1 MPYKKNYCLCV
12 LYNGKIEQTKLY
24 RGVFMLLLEAFLI
37 FIIAVII
44 SSIIHNKF
52 PKIPMAFIQIALG
65 VCVYILPIPIH
76 FEFDSEVFMMAVI
89 APLLFVEG
97 THVSRTKLLEYRKPI
112 ILMAMALVF
121 TTVIGVG
128 YFIHWFWPE
137 LPMPAAFAIAAILC
151 PTDAVAVQA
160 ITKGKILPKGSMN
173 ILEGESLLNDA
184 AGIISFKIA
193 VTALVT
199 GTFSAFQAIEQFII
213 STIIGILIG
222 AIFGFVIVRLRI
234 YLSMHKGL
242 KDSNTM
248 IFIQLL
254 TPFVVY
260 LIAEV
265 FHASGIIAVVVAGLM
280 HGFERD
286 RLIRAQTELQMNYN
300 QIWSTLSYALN
311 GFVFVVLGFIV
322 PKVVAEI
329 IKEEPQNI
337 KFLIITTLLI
347 ALAIYVFRFIWIF
360 ILFKQFYYPNNIQ
373 SYLND
378 EQEVPPKRAH
388 YAFIMTMCGIHG
400 TISLSMALT
409 LPTLLSQNQPFE
421 FKNDLLFIASLMVL
435 ISLVSAQIIL
445 PLITPSERKIT
456 TSTMSYPVAKIYIIE
471 NVISHFKSLSKKEQ
485 TTDYNAVISE
495 YFDEMFFLLQMT
507 PENENSKEVKRLE
520 DLANEIETE
529 TLEKLIAQNK
539 IDRQTILNYRSALE
553 ASRQYQEST
562 TLHKFNIV
570 IKMLVLRLR
579 AKRRSNITKFE
590 QYKSNFQEVKKVM
603 RIVHH
608 NVTLRIKAEQT
619 NDNVLEVSIV
629 LNQYYNRLRSI
640 RKNQNKRF
648 PTSDSTTV
656 DLKLEGLYLQ
666 RKHLDELIRN
676 KQIDASIAAQIREN
690 INYNEIIVTTE

>member
-1 MPYKKNYCLCV
+1 
-12 LYNGKIEQTKLY
+12 
-24 RGVFMLLLEAFLI
+24 MLLLEAFLI

-52 PKIPMAFIQIALG
+52 PKVPMAFVQIALG
-65 VCVYILPIPIH
+65 VCLYILPIPLH

-112 ILMAMALVF
+112 ILMAMGLVF

-128 YFIHWFWPE
+128 YFIAWLWPE

-160 ITKGKILPKGSMN
+160 ITKGKILPKGALS

-199 GTFSAFQAIEQFII
+199 GAFSAFDAIEQFII
-213 STIIGILIG
+213 STIIGIVIG
-222 AIFGFVIVRLRI
+222 VVFGMLIVRLRI
-234 YLSMHKGL
+234 YLSMNKGL

-254 TPFVVY
+254 TPFAVY
-260 LIAEV
+260 FIAEML
-265 FHASGIIAVVVAGLM
+265 HASGIIAVVIAGLI

-300 QIWSTLSYALN
+300 QIWSTLSYVLN

-322 PKVVAEI
+322 PKVVSEI
-329 IKEEPQNI
+329 INKEPENI
-337 KFLIITTLLI
+337 KFLILTTLLI
-347 ALAIYVFRFIWIF
+347 ALAIYAFRFIWVF

-378 EQEVPPKRAH
+378 HQEAPPKRIH

-409 LPTLLSQNQPFE
+409 LPTLLAQQQNFA

-435 ISLVSAQIIL
+435 ISLVMAQIVL
-445 PLITPSERKIT
+445 PLITPSEQRV
-456 TSTMSYPVAKIYIIE
+456 TSNSMSYVAAKVFIVQ
-471 NVISHFKSLSKKEQ
+471 NVIKHFKVKSKENESIN
-485 TTDYNAVISE
+485 YNTVISD
-495 YFDEMFFLLQMT
+495 YFEELFFLLQMS
-507 PENENSKEVKRLE
+507 PDDNNAIEMKRLE
-520 DLANEIETE
+520 DIANEEETD
-529 TLEKLIAQNK
+529 TLDRLVSQNK
-539 IDRQTILNYRSALE
+539 VDRQTILNYRSALE
-553 ASRQYQEST
+553 TSRQYKESSAV
-562 TLHKFNIV
+562 HKFKVI
-570 IKMLVLRLR
+570 IKMLILRLR
-579 AKRRSNITKFE
+579 AKKHADTSQIKQFE
-590 QYKSNFQEVKKVM
+590 SNFQEVKKVM

-608 NVTLRIKAEQT
+608 NVALRLKTEQT
-619 NDNVLEVSIV
+619 SDNVLEVNIV
-629 LNQYYNRLRSI
+629 LNQYYNRLHRI
-640 RKNQNKRF
+640 RKNQNKNNQT
-648 PTSDSTTV
+648 PASITEEH
-656 DLKLEGLYLQ
+656 KLEGLYMQ
-666 RKHLDELIRN
+666 RAFLDKLVQKN
-676 KQIDASIAAQIREN
+676 KVDKQVAAQVREN
-690 INYNEIIVTTE
+690 INYNEIIWASK

>member
-1 MPYKKNYCLCV
+1 
-12 LYNGKIEQTKLY
+12 
-24 RGVFMLLLEAFLI
+24 MLLLEAFLI

-52 PKIPMAFIQIALG
+52 PKIPMAFVQIALG
-65 VCVYILPIPIH
+65 VCVYILPIPTH

-378 EQEVPPKRAH
+378 EQEIPPKRAH
-388 YAFIMTMCGIHG
+388 YAFIMTMCGMHG

-445 PLITPSERKIT
+445 PLITPSERKVT
-456 TSTMSYPVAKIYIIE
+456 TSTMSYPVAKIYIVE

-529 TLEKLIAQNK
+529 TLEKLISQNK

-553 ASRQYQEST
+553 ASKQYQEST
-562 TLHKFNIV
+562 ALHKFNIV

-579 AKRRSNITKFE
+579 AKRHSNITKFE

-619 NDNVLEVSIV
+619 SDNVLEVSIV

-648 PTSDSTTV
+648 QTSDSTTV

>member
-1 MPYKKNYCLCV
+1 
-12 LYNGKIEQTKLY
+12 
-24 RGVFMLLLEAFLI
+24 MLLLEAFLI

-52 PKIPMAFIQIALG
+52 PKIPMAFVQIALG

-213 STIIGILIG
+213 STMIGILIG

-378 EQEVPPKRAH
+378 EQEIPPKRSH

-445 PLITPSERKIT
+445 PLITPSERKVT
-456 TSTMSYPVAKIYIIE
+456 TSTMSYPVAKIYIVE

-562 TLHKFNIV
+562 ALHKFNIV
-570 IKMLVLRLR
+570 IKMLALRLR

-648 PTSDSTTV
+648 QTSDSTTV

>member
-1 MPYKKNYCLCV
+1 
-12 LYNGKIEQTKLY
+12 
-24 RGVFMLLLEAFLI
+24 MLLLEAFLI

-52 PKIPMAFIQIALG
+52 PKIPMAFVQIALG

-445 PLITPSERKIT
+445 PLITPSERKVT

-562 TLHKFNIV
+562 ALHKFNIV

-619 NDNVLEVSIV
+619 SDNVLEVSIV

-648 PTSDSTTV
+648 RTSDSTTV

>member
-1 MPYKKNYCLCV
+1 
-12 LYNGKIEQTKLY
+12 
-24 RGVFMLLLEAFLI
+24 
-37 FIIAVII
+37 
-44 SSIIHNKF
+44 
-52 PKIPMAFIQIALG
+52 MAFVQIALG

-378 EQEVPPKRAH
+378 EQEAPPKRAH

-445 PLITPSERKIT
+445 PLITPSEHKVT

-562 TLHKFNIV
+562 ALHKFNIV

-648 PTSDSTTV
+648 RTSDSTTV

>member
-1 MPYKKNYCLCV
+1 
-12 LYNGKIEQTKLY
+12 
-24 RGVFMLLLEAFLI
+24 MLLLEAFLI

-193 VTALVT
+193 VTALIT

>member
-1 MPYKKNYCLCV
+1 
-12 LYNGKIEQTKLY
+12 
-24 RGVFMLLLEAFLI
+24 MLLLEAFLI

-52 PKIPMAFIQIALG
+52 PKIPMAFVQIALG

-213 STIIGILIG
+213 STMIGILIG
-222 AIFGFVIVRLRI
+222 AIFGFVIVRLCI

-378 EQEVPPKRAH
+378 EQEIPPKRAH

-445 PLITPSERKIT
+445 PLITPSERKVT
-456 TSTMSYPVAKIYIIE
+456 TSTMSYPVAKIYIVE

-648 PTSDSTTV
+648 QTSDSTTV

>member
-1 MPYKKNYCLCV
+1 
-12 LYNGKIEQTKLY
+12 
-24 RGVFMLLLEAFLI
+24 MLLLEAFLI

-52 PKIPMAFIQIALG
+52 PKIPMAFVQIALG

-445 PLITPSERKIT
+445 PLITPSERKVT

-495 YFDEMFFLLQMT
+495 YFDEIFFLLQMT

-562 TLHKFNIV
+562 ALHKFNIV

-648 PTSDSTTV
+648 RTSDSTTV